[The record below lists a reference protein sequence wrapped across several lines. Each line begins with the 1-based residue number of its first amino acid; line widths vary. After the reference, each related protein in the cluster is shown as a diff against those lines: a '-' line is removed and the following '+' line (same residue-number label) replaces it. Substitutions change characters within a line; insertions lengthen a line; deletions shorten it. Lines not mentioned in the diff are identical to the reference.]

1 MGLATR
7 LRSSSSSN
15 LLVRRI
21 PPIFSS
27 KTRPFPDVPQIP
39 DDLQK
44 LSSTSDSLLLGWRP
58 RFNGGYAQTF
68 EIEHRM
74 LDPFAGTISKSNP
87 VSIMISNATRI
98 EDVKMDGTA
107 DWLVLYNITGLKPLS
122 TYYIRARSSNVKVRE
137 F

>member
-1 MGLATR
+1 MAPLT
-7 LRSSSSSN
+7 
-15 LLVRRI
+15 
-21 PPIFSS
+21 FSS
-27 KTRPFPDVPQIP
+27 KIRPCPDVPQIP

-44 LSSTSDSLLLGWRP
+44 LSSTSDSQLLGWRP

-122 TYYIRARSSNVKVRE
+122 TFYIRARSSNVKVRV